1 MQIYMGEVNR
11 LLAQVGAVRDGHLAN
26 NDQIVVNEAV
36 VKQVGAPSVTDE
48 REIDMVL
55 MELDRLPDTR
65 EDRVAALKQQIER
78 GEYNVS
84 SEDIADLIIRRC
96 LADNTAS

>member
-1 MQIYMGEVNR
+1 MQISMGEVNR
-11 LLAQVGAVRDGHLAN
+11 LLAQIGSVRDSH
-26 NDQIVVNEAV
+26 NDCGEQIVVNEAV
-36 VKQVGAPSVTDE
+36 VKTTGIPAEVDK
-48 REIDMVL
+48 REVDMVL

-65 EDRVAALKQQIER
+65 EDRVAVLKQQIAR

>member
-1 MQIYMGEVNR
+1 MQISMGEVNR
-11 LLAQVGAVRDGHLAN
+11 LLAQIGSARDSHHDCGE
-26 NDQIVVNEAV
+26 QIVVNEAV
-36 VKQVGAPSVTDE
+36 VKTTGIPADVDE
-48 REIDMVL
+48 REVDMVL

-65 EDRVAALKQQIER
+65 EDRVAVLKQQIAR

>member
-1 MQIYMGEVNR
+1 MQISMGEVNR
-11 LLAQVGAVRDGHLAN
+11 LLAQVGAVRDGHQN
-26 NDQIVVNEAV
+26 SNDQFVLSEAV
-36 VKQVGAPSVTDE
+36 VKESGHQSEANE

-65 EDRVAALKQQIER
+65 EDRVAALKMQIER

-84 SEDIADLIIRRC
+84 SDDIADLIIRRC